1 MRKIFSLIFVFLL
14 VLPAVAWLIGL
25 DFVINADHKKLDPP
39 RPYGLALFDNEYYLS
54 FNQYFNHSFSL
65 RSPLIFAKSYLD
77 YHIFRTTDA
86 TSVHIGKNGWLYSRR
101 SIDDYRKGACS
112 GRADIGQMVLELQA
126 LEKIIE
132 ASGSRFLFIVAPNKS
147 TVYPEHVGFVPNTAG
162 CNRSR
167 YDLLLE
173 SIAEYPLRSFVRLDE
188 QLRQA
193 KKGDALLY
201 DKISTYWNGLGA
213 TAAAETIH
221 QQIFDRRSEKRPA
234 DYDSSG
240 IISTGDLYNQ
250 LMGFPPLA
258 EEGSFQR
265 FVNSDQPD
273 LPTGLLYGDAFV
285 ENLLPY
291 VARMFKQL
299 DVIPAD
305 RVPSKLHSENLRAYD
320 FILLETAESDLA
332 TVHIDLD
339 KIFSLVEHEVQ
350 IPQRYPLDLRAAV
363 PVSHISLDL
372 RKDGLE
378 IKSMGSQSVF
388 ELTSVPGSDEN
399 IFRVLK
405 LSIAASQSNI
415 MTVTCLTG
423 SPYVTPKS
431 LKSGISEIYLPL
443 PFQKVLSLR
452 IQPGNGVDLL
462 MLRSAEVLRFM
473 RNPSILEPLPDKI
486 TVAKTEHGDEFKFLR
501 EGSTASISKSKV
513 DTEIS
518 AAMSDGAVSDF
529 NSETVASGDVEVSSS
544 RESSFEVKNQDAQY
558 TLIPKDSKTVL
569 SISKAEIDD
578 SLAAADS
585 ANGDTSPGDVVS
597 VGAEV
602 PTSIEPSIAV
612 ADFEDGRIFQRRGR
626 STDIV
631 VSGTYAGMPEAIEAR
646 VVRDS
651 TFEEIVPW
659 TVIDPF
665 PRNGIF
671 LGVLSDV
678 PQGGWYNIQVRYC
691 NNHSGSSYG
700 THKWG
705 IGILVACLGQSNMKE
720 WFYTGTTLRA
730 HPLLRKFTVRGWAE
744 PGSKGNGAI
753 VFGNRIIERL
763 GIPVGL
769 LDYSKNGSGLRKEAD
784 WGTGYWEDTSPGSIY
799 NRFLGGVSNT
809 GGAVEF
815 VVWIQ
820 GEADAARG
828 TVTEDEYRNSLE
840 SFITNQ
846 VRADIHNG
854 SDREY
859 LPFLIVMMV
868 KRPGGK
874 DKPHQVIRNAQK
886 HVAENVADCYVA
898 ATTLDLRN
906 QGRQHLSTDAFVTMG
921 RRVAQTVL
929 FILGEEKYYRGPE
942 VAEANRIDNRTI
954 DVRIDHRGGTDFTP
968 NSGISGWEILV
979 NGIPVPIAEVNRHDP
994 QTIRITL
1001 KSPLADKAM
1010 IRYLYGSMPDTS
1022 KPVLDNSA
1030 MFLPLEEYQ
1039 SEIQ

>member
-14 VLPAVAWLIGL
+14 VVPSVVWLIGL
-25 DFVINADHKKLDPP
+25 DFGTSADHKKLDPP
-39 RPYGLALFDNEYYLS
+39 RPYGLALFDKEYYLS
-54 FNQYFNHSFSL
+54 FDQYFDHSFSL

-86 TSVHIGKNGWLYSRR
+86 TSVHIGTNGWLYTHR
-101 SIDDYRKGACS
+101 SIEDYRKGACS
-112 GRADIGQMVLELQA
+112 GRADIGQLVLELQA
-126 LEKIIE
+126 LETIIE

-147 TVYPEHVGFVPNTAG
+147 TVYPEHVGFVPNSAG

-201 DKISTYWNGLGA
+201 DKTSTYWNGLGA
-213 TAAAETIH
+213 AVAAETIH
-221 QQIFDRRSEKRPA
+221 QQIFDGRSEKRPA
-234 DYDSSG
+234 DCDSSG

-250 LMGFPPLA
+250 LMGFPSLA
-258 EEGSFQR
+258 EEGPFQR
-265 FVNSDQPD
+265 FVNPDRPD

-285 ENLLPY
+285 ENLLPSM
-291 VARMFKQL
+291 ARMFRQL
-299 DVIPAD
+299 DVTPANG
-305 RVPSKLHSENLRAYD
+305 VPSKQRSENLRAYD
-320 FILLETAESDLA
+320 FILLETAECDLA
-332 TVHIDLD
+332 SVHIDLD
-339 KIFSLVEHEVQ
+339 KMFSLVEHEVQ

-378 IKSMGSQSVF
+378 IKSMGSESVF
-388 ELTSVPGSDEN
+388 ELTSVPGSDED

-423 SPYVTPKS
+423 TPYVTPKS
-431 LKSGISEIYLPL
+431 LKPGISEIYLPL

-462 MLRSAEVLRFM
+462 MLRSAEVLGFVK
-473 RNPSILEPLPDKI
+473 NPSILEPLPDKI
-486 TVAKTEHGDEFKFLR
+486 NVAKTEQEDEFKLLR

-518 AAMSDGAVSDF
+518 AAMSDGGVSRS
-529 NSETVASGDVEVSSS
+529 NCETVASGG
-544 RESSFEVKNQDAQY
+544 A
-558 TLIPKDSKTVL
+558 
-569 SISKAEIDD
+569 KA
-578 SLAAADS
+578 
-585 ANGDTSPGDVVS
+585 
-597 VGAEV
+597 
-602 PTSIEPSIAV
+602 PTSIEPCIAV

-659 TVIDPF
+659 AVIDSF

-678 PQGGWYNIQVRYC
+678 PQGGWYNIQVRYR
-691 NNHSGSSYG
+691 NNHSVSSYG

-720 WFYTGTTLRA
+720 WFYTGTTLSA

-744 PGSKGNGAI
+744 LGSKGNGAI

-784 WGTGYWEDTSPGSIY
+784 WGTGYWEDTSPRSIY
-799 NRFLGGVSNT
+799 NRFLAGVSKT

-815 VVWIQ
+815 VIWIQ

-854 SDREY
+854 SGREY

-868 KRPGGK
+868 KRPGGE
-874 DKPHQVIRNAQK
+874 DKPHQAIRNAQK
-886 HVAENVADCYVA
+886 HAAENVADCYLA
-898 ATTLDLRN
+898 ATTLDLKN
-906 QGRQHLSTDAFVTMG
+906 QGRQHLSPDAFVTMG

-942 VAEANRIDNRTI
+942 VAEANRRDNHTI

-979 NGIPVPIAEVNRHDP
+979 NGIPLPIAGVNRHDP

-1010 IRYLYGSMPDTS
+1010 IRYLYGSMPDAS